1 MSAYRSIAFA
11 ALTWS
16 MVGCGGSSGTDEGP
30 STGTLTVG
38 LTDAP
43 VDGVVAVHVEFRGI
57 TLKPQSGPA
66 VDFALSEKVQ
76 LLDLQNG
83 SVFPLLD
90 AETVDAG
97 RYNWIELH
105 TNAEIDGFLD
115 SYVQTESGGMV
126 ELEVPSGSVR
136 LVSGFVVTAGK
147 NNAVLLD
154 WDVRKGLTDPEGL
167 VSPSPDAKDAYKLTP
182 ALRLIDM
189 TQYGSLTGSVADA
202 LIMAE
207 SCTSNAEGDGNL
219 VYVYRNHDTT
229 PDDLGGFGEPV
240 TTAPVR
246 SNPEKAGAYTYT
258 VHYLDPG
265 DYTVAFTCQG
275 LDDDPA
281 TDADADAAESA
292 AVPDVEFSGQVNASV
307 AEGEGTTNEA
317 PPID

>member
-1 MSAYRSIAFA
+1 
-11 ALTWS
+11 
-16 MVGCGGSSGTDEGP
+16 
-30 STGTLTVG
+30 LTVG

-43 VDGVVAVHVEFRGI
+43 VDGVMAVHVEFRGI

-66 VDFALSEKVQ
+66 IDFALSEKVQ

-90 AETVDAG
+90 AQTVDAG

-105 TNAEIDGFLD
+105 TNAD
-115 SYVQTESGGMV
+115 VVESKSNGMV
-126 ELEVPSGSVR
+126 ELEVPSGTVR

-147 NNAVLLD
+147 SNAVLLD

-229 PDDLGGFGEPV
+229 PDDLGSFGEPV

-281 TDADADAAESA
+281 TDAAEGA
-292 AVPDVEFSGQVNASV
+292 AVPDIEFSGQVNASV